1 MDMATRMKTEIR
13 RRKAAQA
20 AAGLSVLITGELRQL
35 PGELR
40 QIPGE
45 LRQLPGRFA
54 GALRGT
60 RLSDVGV
67 VRGKAVGYA
76 ERAGAVAARTYE
88 HLAARGRD
96 AMAGKGR

>member
-20 AAGLSVLITGELRQL
+20 ATGLSVLITGELRQL
-35 PGELR
+35 S
-40 QIPGE
+40 
-45 LRQLPGRFA
+45 GRFA
-54 GALRGT
+54 GVLRGR
-60 RLSDVGV
+60 RLSGVGA
-67 VRGKAVGYA
+67 VRGKAAGYA
-76 ERAGAVAARTYE
+76 ERAGAVAARTYD